1 MKWLPRRVLTKQK
14 RISRGEVSLVCDRA
28 RFDCDGPGRAIV
40 WLSEGPGNMNAMSPR
55 DSKRVLRV
63 QTVLF
68 GHELKQIWRLLRG
81 LNASARKLIDA
92 GLVDQVEWAL
102 GDSAPNPSLGSED
115 VLALNDASSDALQA
129 VTYEFFDENLGS
141 SGGQNR
147 LADGHP
153 SDLLLVLNPDTY
165 PSPTALTELLK
176 VLADSEVGIV
186 EARQIPLEHP
196 REYDPVTG
204 RTSWASGYCMLIRR
218 SLFDQLGGFDHEY
231 FLLHCDDVDLSWRA
245 RKAGH
250 AVAIAPHAAVFHDK
264 RPTFDAAWP
273 ASDHEVYHSA
283 LGRLMLATRWNRPDI
298 VEETIASVEA
308 GQSEIQRAALEEFR
322 SRVAAGRVPDPEPDP
337 DGVAQFIDGEYAAHR
352 F

>member
-1 MKWLPRRVLTKQK
+1 MSTDDPMP
-14 RISRGEVSLVCDRA
+14 SLRA
-28 RFDCDGPGRAIV
+28 
-40 WLSEGPGNMNAMSPR
+40 
-55 DSKRVLRV
+55 

-68 GHELKQIWRLLRG
+68 GDELSQIWRLLRG
-81 LNASARKLIDA
+81 LDAAARKAIDA
-92 GLVDQVEWAL
+92 GLVDRVDWAL
-102 GDSAPNPSLGSED
+102 GDSAANPSLDRND
-115 VLALNDASSDALQA
+115 VLALNDASTDALST
-129 VTYEFFDENLGS
+129 VTYEFFGENLGS

-147 LADGHP
+147 LAEGHP

-165 PSPTALTELLK
+165 PSPTALVELVK

-196 REYDPVTG
+196 REYDLSTG

-218 SLFDQLGGFDHEY
+218 PLFDRLGGFDHEH

-245 RKAGH
+245 RRAGY

-264 RPTFDAAWP
+264 RPAFDSAWP
-273 ASDHEVYHSA
+273 ASDHEIYHSA

-298 VEETIASVEA
+298 VDETIASIEA
-308 GQSEIQRAALEEFR
+308 GESEIQRAALAEFR
-322 SRVAAGRVPDPEPDP
+322 SRVIDGRVPDPEPDP
-337 DGVAQFIDGEYAAHR
+337 HGVAQFIDGEYAAHR

>member
-1 MKWLPRRVLTKQK
+1 
-14 RISRGEVSLVCDRA
+14 
-28 RFDCDGPGRAIV
+28 
-40 WLSEGPGNMNAMSPR
+40 MSSTE
-55 DSKRVLRV
+55 SKLVLRV
-63 QTVLF
+63 QTVLY
-68 GHELKQIWRLLRG
+68 GQKLKDVWQLLRG
-81 LNASARKLIDA
+81 LDAAARKVIEA
-92 GLVDQVEWAL
+92 GLVGQVEWAM
-102 GDSAPNPSLGSED
+102 GDSAKDPSLGPD
-115 VLALNDASSDALQA
+115 AVLALNEVSSDALRD
-129 VTYEFFDENLGS
+129 VTYEIFGENLGS

-147 LADGHP
+147 LAEGHP

-165 PSPTALTELLK
+165 PSPTALVELVK
-176 VLADSEVGIV
+176 VLADPEVGIV

-196 REYDPVTG
+196 REYDPTTG

-218 SLFDQLGGFDHEY
+218 SLFDELGGFDHEH

-273 ASDHEVYHSA
+273 ASDHEIYHSA

-298 VEETIASVEA
+298 VEETIASIEA
-308 GQSEIQRAALEEFR
+308 GQSDIQRAALDEFR
-322 SRVAAGRVPDPEPDP
+322 SRLAGGRVPDPESDP
-337 DGVAQFIDGEYAAHR
+337 EGVAQFIDGEYAAHR